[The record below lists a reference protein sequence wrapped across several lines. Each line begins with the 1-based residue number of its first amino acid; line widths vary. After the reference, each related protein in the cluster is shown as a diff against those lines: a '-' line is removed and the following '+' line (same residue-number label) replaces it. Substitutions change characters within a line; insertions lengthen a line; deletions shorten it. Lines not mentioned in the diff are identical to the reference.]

1 MDIVFSEECLEYSYF
16 GHIESPQRVR
26 EAIDIFRGKGHSF
39 IKPDPASQ
47 RDLLRVHSDEWV
59 DRVKAGGFFDADTP
73 GGKNIY
79 KYAVL
84 SAGGAI
90 RAAEVDGFSLLRPP
104 GHHAGK
110 NGVALGASSLGFC
123 YFNNIAVAI
132 KKLGKPAMVLDID
145 GHHGNGTQEIF
156 LGDPNVTFIS
166 IHQSPQYPGT
176 GLASDMNCLNFP
188 LPYNAGDRLYLKTL
202 QKTFKQVNN
211 MDEIEVVGIS
221 AGFDAHEGDIASLG
235 LTSRCYT
242 EIGERIS
249 KLKKKVFGVLEGGY
263 SGENIGADLN
273 NLIQGLQR

>member
-1 MDIVFSEECLEYSYF
+1 
-16 GHIESPQRVR
+16 
-26 EAIDIFRGKGHSF
+26 
-39 IKPDPASQ
+39 
-47 RDLLRVHSDEWV
+47 
-59 DRVKAGGFFDADTP
+59 
-73 GGKNIY
+73 
-79 KYAVL
+79 
-84 SAGGAI
+84 
-90 RAAEVDGFSLLRPP
+90 
-104 GHHAGK
+104 
-110 NGVALGASSLGFC
+110 VALGASSLGFC